1 MKTVFN
7 RNSTQ
12 PDGLGG
18 SRALI
23 NPWDVL
29 KPVPGFPQTSVST
42 FSAKIIQRFAT
53 FVSLLLCDIDVALSS
68 IYLPVKAFRCIL
80 FPAESILLHPYFQ
93 LKNISWRAVG
103 FMQKNSSRTVITTT
117 GTAGIKYAFISF
129 PYVLNSP

>member
-1 MKTVFN
+1 MY
-7 RNSTQ
+7 
-12 PDGLGG
+12 
-18 SRALI
+18 LI
-23 NPWDVL
+23 SGRKHSD
-29 KPVPGFPQTSVST
+29 TSV
-42 FSAKIIQRFAT
+42 
-53 FVSLLLCDIDVALSS
+53 
-68 IYLPVKAFRCIL
+68 